1 MSATTNERTW
11 AYLKLGEALYDL
23 SNEHRDIAESS
34 YASAIKLAKISAAM
48 NLDSKPKKK
57 QAGPHKKRS
66 LWKKLNSFLTQE
78 QEGEENE
85 QRQQRESNGDE
96 AEMYESKEREW
107 SSKER
112 EQKELERGRPDLG
125 SDDEDKLDQDA
136 LHSGALVANAI
147 YNRAWILLE
156 ESFSSGDG
164 KKVDESLT
172 VVNDMLFEAV
182 ELGGWRGWITITPPI
197 LAVKTAKLIRAANK
211 LVTSTK

>member
-1 MSATTNERTW
+1 
-11 AYLKLGEALYDL
+11 
-23 SNEHRDIAESS
+23 
-34 YASAIKLAKISAAM
+34 
-48 NLDSKPKKK
+48 
-57 QAGPHKKRS
+57 
-66 LWKKLNSFLTQE
+66 
-78 QEGEENE
+78 
-85 QRQQRESNGDE
+85 
-96 AEMYESKEREW
+96 MYESKEREW